1 MFLQINS
8 RKKYKYIRIVHNY
21 RDGYKCKHK
30 LIMHLGPYEKKRYE
44 RIKEA
49 LKDWKPMSRADTI
62 IKEMKTEAANVKK
75 HARPFTKSLNYR
87 YK

>member
-8 RKKYKYIRIVHNY
+8 YRKNKYIRIVHNY
-21 RDGYKCKHK
+21 RDGKKCKHK
-30 LIMHLGPYEKKRYE
+30 PIMHLGPYEEKRYK
-44 RIKEA
+44 RIKNE

-62 IKEMKTEAANVKK
+62 IKEIQTEVANVKK